1 MGLSCKIDIFEK
13 GTSMR
18 KLFIAIASFH
28 LCTAFAEQSK
38 IALITGASKGVGF
51 ETAELLAKNGFTVYG
66 TIRNAPPETTQNIHF
81 LQVDLLNDNS
91 IEKAVQAILK
101 KEGHIDILV
110 NNAGYGLAGP
120 IESLTEEEMHEQL
133 EVNFFAPIRFIQ
145 AVLPE
150 MRNQKSGHII
160 NISSVNAF
168 STAPFGGIYAA
179 SKAALESLS
188 ESLCIEVQPYNI
200 SVSII
205 EPGLIQTHFSIPM
218 GTKKILNNPYQA
230 ITDKID
236 AEIQERLAN
245 PKLLSPSQ
253 TSQEIA
259 EFLFSVIQD
268 PHPKLRYQ
276 TSTEA
281 KNLVSKKLLDLTGDI
296 FLDEM
301 RDFSET
307 TKKKET
313 IGNQETLQ
321 DFSPQAKSIQSGSIY
336 EHYKGMLYKILG
348 VARHSETLEEMV
360 TYQAL
365 YGEGDIWVRPIN
377 MFLEDVVINGELTP
391 RFTKKE
397 S

>member
-1 MGLSCKIDIFEK
+1 M
-13 GTSMR
+13 
-18 KLFIAIASFH
+18 
-28 LCTAFAEQSK
+28 
-38 IALITGASKGVGF
+38 
-51 ETAELLAKNGFTVYG
+51 
-66 TIRNAPPETTQNIHF
+66 PW
-81 LQVDLLNDNS
+81 
-91 IEKAVQAILK
+91 
-101 KEGHIDILV
+101 
-110 NNAGYGLAGP
+110 YGLAGP

-168 STAPFGGIYAA
+168 STPPFGGMYAA

-236 AEIQERLAN
+236 TEIQERLAN

-253 TSQEIA
+253 TPQEIA

-307 TKKKET
+307 TKNKET

-321 DFSPQAKSIQSGSIY
+321 DFSPQAKSIQSGNIY

-348 VARHSETLEEMV
+348 VARHSLDV
-360 TYQAL
+360 PL
-365 YGEGDIWVRPIN
+365 
-377 MFLEDVVINGELTP
+377 FL
-391 RFTKKE
+391 K
-397 S
+397 